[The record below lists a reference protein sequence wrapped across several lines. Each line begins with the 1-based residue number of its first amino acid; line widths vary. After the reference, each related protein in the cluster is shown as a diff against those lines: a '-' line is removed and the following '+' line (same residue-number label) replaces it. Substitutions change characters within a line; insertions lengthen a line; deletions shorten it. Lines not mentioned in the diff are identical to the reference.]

1 MITTRSELIEYCL
14 RQLGHPVIQINV
26 AEEQCLDRVEDALQ
40 KYYEFHGDGSQR
52 FYLKHVITDADVT
65 NGSIDLPENVMSVVE
80 VLNLGFYGALNMNNL
95 SHVAHITDI
104 VSGLSR
110 EGLGSYTR
118 AMSYLKTIENV
129 LSPDKS
135 VRFVKYGNKL
145 RFDGSEFGKAGDMIV
160 IKCYIANTE
169 EDLPKTLNDYW
180 LRRYTTA
187 LIKKQWAN
195 NLIKYNGFQLPSGIT
210 IDGSTILS
218 EANSDIEALETE
230 LRDVWEDPIMPMIG

>member
-1 MITTRSELIEYCL
+1 MIQSRQELAEYCL
-14 RQLGHPVIQINV
+14 RQLGHPVIQVNV
-26 AEEQCLDRVEDALQ
+26 SEEQVSDRIDDALQ

-52 FYLKHVITDADVT
+52 AYLKHQLTDDDVKNGYIVIPE
-65 NGSIDLPENVMSVVE
+65 SIMSVVK
-80 VLNLGFYGALNMNNL
+80 VLNMGFYGAMNMNNL
-95 SHVAHITDI
+95 SHVAYITDI

-110 EGLGSYTR
+110 DGLGNYVQSL
-118 AMSYLKTIENV
+118 SYLKTIENI

-135 VRFVKYGNKL
+135 IRFVKHGNML
-145 RFDGSEFGKAGDMIV
+145 RFDGTAGKSGDVIV
-160 IKCYIANTE
+160 IECYLANRA
-169 EDLPKTLNDYW
+169 EDLPKTFNDYW
-180 LRRYTTA
+180 LKRYATA
-187 LIKKQWAN
+187 LVKKQWAN

>member
-1 MITTRSELIEYCL
+1 MIQSRQELAEYCL
-14 RQLGHPVIQINV
+14 RQLGHPVIQVNV
-26 AEEQCLDRVEDALQ
+26 SEEQVSDRIDDALQ

-52 FYLKHVITDADVT
+52 AYLKHHLTDDDVKNGYIVIPKST
-65 NGSIDLPENVMSVVE
+65 MSVVE
-80 VLNLGFYGALNMNNL
+80 VLNMGFYGAMNMNNL
-95 SHVAHITDI
+95 SHVAYITDI

-110 EGLGSYTR
+110 DGLGNYVQSL
-118 AMSYLKTIENV
+118 SYLKTIENI

-135 VRFVKYGNKL
+135 IRFVKHGNIL
-145 RFDGSEFGKAGDMIV
+145 RFDGTSGKSGDVIV
-160 IKCYIANTE
+160 IKCYLANGA
-169 EDLPKTLNDYW
+169 EDLPKTFNDYW
-180 LRRYTTA
+180 LKRYATA
-187 LIKKQWAN
+187 LVKKQWAN

>member
-1 MITTRSELIEYCL
+1 MIQSRQDLAEYCL
-14 RQLGHPVIQINV
+14 RQLGHPVIQVNV
-26 AEEQCLDRVEDALQ
+26 SEEQVSDRIDDALQ

-52 FYLKHVITDADVT
+52 AYLKHQLTDDDAT
-65 NGSIDLPENVMSVVE
+65 NGYISISDNIMSVVE
-80 VLNLGFYGALNMNNL
+80 VLNMGFYGAMNMNNL
-95 SHVAHITDI
+95 SHVAYITDI

-110 EGLGSYTR
+110 DGLGNYVQSL
-118 AMSYLKTIENV
+118 SYLKTIENI

-135 VRFVKYGNKL
+135 IRFIKHGNIL
-145 RFDGSEFGKAGDMIV
+145 RFDGSSGKAGDIII
-160 IKCYIANTE
+160 IKCYLANKA
-169 EDLPKTLNDYW
+169 EDLPKTFNDYW
-180 LRRYTTA
+180 LKRYATA
-187 LIKKQWAN
+187 LVKKQWAN

>member
-1 MITTRSELIEYCL
+1 MIQSRQELAEYCL
-14 RQLGHPVIQINV
+14 RQLGHPVIQVNV
-26 AEEQCLDRVEDALQ
+26 SEEQVSDRIDDALQ

-52 FYLKHVITDADVT
+52 AYLKHQLTDVDVKNGYIVIPE
-65 NGSIDLPENVMSVVE
+65 SIMSVVE
-80 VLNLGFYGALNMNNL
+80 VLNMGFYGAMNMNNL
-95 SHVAHITDI
+95 SHVAYITDI

-110 EGLGSYTR
+110 DGLGNYVQSL
-118 AMSYLKTIENV
+118 SYLKTIENI

-135 VRFVKYGNKL
+135 IRFVKHGNML
-145 RFDGSEFGKAGDMIV
+145 RFDGTSGISGDVIV
-160 IKCYIANTE
+160 IKCYLANRA
-169 EDLPKTLNDYW
+169 EDLPKTFNDYW
-180 LRRYTTA
+180 LKRYTTA
-187 LIKKQWAN
+187 LVKKQWAN

>member
-1 MITTRSELIEYCL
+1 MIQSRQDLAEYCL
-14 RQLGHPVIQINV
+14 RQLGHPVIQVNV
-26 AEEQCLDRVEDALQ
+26 SEEQVSDRIDDALQ

-52 FYLKHVITDADVT
+52 AYLKHQLTDDDAT
-65 NGSIDLPENVMSVVE
+65 NGYISISDNIMSVVE
-80 VLNLGFYGALNMNNL
+80 VLNMGFYGAMNMNNL
-95 SHVAHITDI
+95 SHVAYITDI

-110 EGLGSYTR
+110 DGLGNYVQSL
-118 AMSYLKTIENV
+118 SYLKTIENI

-135 VRFVKYGNKL
+135 IRFIKHGNML
-145 RFDGSEFGKAGDMIV
+145 RFDGTSGNSGDVIV
-160 IKCYIANTE
+160 IKCYLANKA
-169 EDLPKTLNDYW
+169 EDLPKTFNDYW
-180 LRRYTTA
+180 LKRYATA
-187 LIKKQWAN
+187 LVKKQWAN